1 MPSTGSD
8 FYLLNFPFISSP
20 YPWIFF
26 CALFFG
32 AALSRASRF
41 TGKRRRQ
48 ERDVERAVNLKWL
61 LFSIYLSLSLLFL
74 LGAVFISGLME
85 REGLRLLYFF
95 SGVALI
101 FFLAFRFKKTAGITF
116 LLLMVLFSGVVLL
129 FLQSI
134 SAFTGETEIAKVR
147 VIAVKEDAMRLE
159 VAPANG
165 EPVIIDMQGSYFA
178 PIVRVIIFDDYYV
191 FLGAKSWYRFEG
203 LTSFRVENI
212 EGKPVFKQE
221 DTDFYFP
228 GPAGITSR
236 LYFWFEENE
245 EKIPGVKAVQIE
257 MDLKRARE
265 LLTYLIMLQND
276 GGIQIVI
283 DS

>member
-20 YPWIFF
+20 YPWIFIS
-26 CALFFG
+26 ALFFG
-32 AALSRASRF
+32 AALSRATRF
-41 TGKRRRQ
+41 IGKRRRQ
-48 ERDVERAVNLKWL
+48 QQNVQRAVNLKWIV
-61 LFSIYLSLSLLFL
+61 FSIYLSLSLIFL
-74 LGAVFISGLME
+74 LGAVFISGLMQ
-85 REGLRLLYFF
+85 REGVRLLYFF
-95 SGVALI
+95 SGSALI

-116 LLLMVLFSGVVLL
+116 LLLVVLFSGTVLL

-147 VIAVKEDAMRLE
+147 IIEVKENTMRLE
-159 VAPANG
+159 VAPSAG
-165 EPVIIDMQGSYFA
+165 ESVIINMQGSYFA

-212 EGKPVFKQE
+212 DGKPVFKQE
-221 DTDFYFP
+221 NTDFYFP
-228 GPAGITSR
+228 GPAGISSR
-236 LYFWFEENE
+236 LYSWFEENE
-245 EKIPGVKAVQIE
+245 EKIPGVKTVQIE
-257 MDLKRARE
+257 IDLKRARE

-283 DS
+283 DG

>member
-8 FYLLNFPFISSP
+8 FYLLNFPFINSP

-26 CALFFG
+26 SALFFG
-32 AALSRASRF
+32 AALSRATRF
-41 TGKRRRQ
+41 TKKKRRQ
-48 ERDVERAVNLKWL
+48 ERDVQRAINLKWL

-74 LGAVFISGLME
+74 LCAVFISGLAE
-85 REGLRLLYFF
+85 KEGLRLLYFF
-95 SGVALI
+95 SGTALI

-116 LLLMVLFSGVVLL
+116 LLLLVLFSGAVLL

-147 VIAVKEDAMRLE
+147 IIAVKEDTMRLE
-159 VAPANG
+159 VAPSKG
-165 EPVIIDMQGSYFA
+165 ESVIIDMQGSYFA

-212 EGKPVFKQE
+212 DGKPVFKQE

-228 GPAGITSR
+228 GPAGISSR
-236 LYFWFEENE
+236 LYSWFEENE